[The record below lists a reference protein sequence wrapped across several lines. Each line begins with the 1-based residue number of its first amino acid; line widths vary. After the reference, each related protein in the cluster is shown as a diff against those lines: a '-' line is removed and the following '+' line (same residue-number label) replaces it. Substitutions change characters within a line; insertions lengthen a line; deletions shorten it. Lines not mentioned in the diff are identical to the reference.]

1 MTWFLENFD
10 FIAGLTAKH
19 VVLSVIPI
27 VAGFVV
33 AVPTGWLASRNVRL
47 RAILLSI
54 GGVMYS
60 IPSLPLFVVLP
71 TIIGTGI
78 LDPFNVVFA
87 LSLYAAALLIR
98 ACADAFSAVSP
109 VVLDAASAA
118 GYSPAQRFFKVEL
131 PLAGPVLLA
140 GLRVVSVST
149 VSLVSI
155 GALIGVSS
163 LGSLF
168 TDGFQRGF
176 GTEIWIG
183 MTLIVLVAL
192 VFDAFLVVLAR
203 ILMPWNAVSTKT
215 ARVRA

>member
-1 MTWFLENFD
+1 MTWFIENFA
-10 FIAGLTAKH
+10 FIAGLTGKH

-27 VAGFVV
+27 GAGL
-33 AVPTGWLASRNVRL
+33 AIALPIGWLASRNVRL
-47 RAILLSI
+47 RGILLGV

-87 LSLYAAALLIR
+87 LTLYAAALLIR

-109 VVLDAASAA
+109 AVLDAASAA

-131 PLAGPVLLA
+131 PLAGPILLA

-176 GTEIWIG
+176 GTEILIG
-183 MTLIVLVAL
+183 MILIVLVAL
-192 VFDAFLVVLAR
+192 AFDAILVVLAR
-203 ILMPWNAVSTKT
+203 ILMPWNVVLIKT
-215 ARVRA
+215 ARGRA